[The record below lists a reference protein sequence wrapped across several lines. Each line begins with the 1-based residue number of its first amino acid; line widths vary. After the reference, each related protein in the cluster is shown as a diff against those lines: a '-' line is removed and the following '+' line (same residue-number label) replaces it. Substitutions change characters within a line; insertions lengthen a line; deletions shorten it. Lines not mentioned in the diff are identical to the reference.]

1 MAKNNPSNLISE
13 LKTNSTTQIDFKSFD
28 DAFKFQCELNEEL
41 NKEGS
46 LDTVGHYVS
55 MAYDDAA
62 KKATFCIQNLIE
74 VEDSYEGG
82 DSEVNKF
89 FSENDMRAFY
99 DCVSRGYYENIIYI
113 GDQRTFIYST
123 PDELK
128 DYYQYNIECML
139 RHGEEKDKTPWN
151 FLADAANKV
160 GEAFNDYEVYGN
172 GILPEEFNQVADIL
186 AVRDEPF
193 DESTIRPDDDAR
205 MIDAKKN
212 SWKDYQND
220 IATDML
226 TDLAFAVF
234 TRLCPHPILYL
245 ETS

>member
-13 LKTNSTTQIDFKSFD
+13 LKANSTTQIDFKSFD
-28 DAFKFQCELNEEL
+28 DAFKFQCELNKEL

-89 FSENDMRAFY
+89 FSENDLRAFY
-99 DCVSRGYYENIIYI
+99 NCVSRGYYENIVYI

-128 DYYQYNIECML
+128 DYYQYNS
-139 RHGEEKDKTPWN
+139 KAT
-151 FLADAANKV
+151 NKV